1 MKHEISAEWLTIDKV
16 GEILRE
22 HAELSLSADAR
33 NRIETCRNYLDNKME
48 TQKEPIYGITT
59 GFGSLCNISIDAT
72 QLRQLQKNLVMSHSC
87 GVGERVPDEIVR
99 LMLLLKA
106 QSLSYGNSGVQLVTV
121 QRLLDFFNN
130 DILPVVYQQGSL
142 GASGDLAP
150 LANMSLPLLGL
161 GMVSHKGELRP
172 AADVLAEMGWEPI
185 ELQSKEG
192 LALLNGTQFMSAYG
206 VWSLLNAK
214 RLSKLADKIAA
225 MNAAATQTALE
236 AVTEAGSTYDEI
248 TSIPQE
254 VMDAAKEMGGTLE
267 EMYTV
272 TFDGQPAGYAVK
284 LTASGSQGLIE
295 MVIGVD
301 AEQKITGISVVNHS
315 ETSGIGTKVCGNKPN
330 DDGVPV
336 LDQFVGMSGA
346 GTLKVGKTVT
356 AISGATVSTK
366 GVTKGANAAL
376 AAVAALG

>member
-1 MKHEISAEWLTIDKV
+1 MKISGKFILKVAGTLTI
-16 GEILRE
+16 I
-22 HAELSLSADAR
+22 SL
-33 NRIETCRNYLDNKME
+33 
-48 TQKEPIYGITT
+48 
-59 GFGSLCNISIDAT
+59 
-72 QLRQLQKNLVMSHSC
+72 
-87 GVGERVPDEIVR
+87 
-99 LMLLLKA
+99 
-106 QSLSYGNSGVQLVTV
+106 
-121 QRLLDFFNN
+121 
-130 DILPVVYQQGSL
+130 VVAL
-142 GASGDLAP
+142 
-150 LANMSLPLLGL
+150 LLGL
-161 GMVSHKGELRP
+161 VNGVTAGPIAEINQQKTE
-172 AADVLAEMGWEPI
+172 AAML
-185 ELQSKEG
+185 G
-192 LALLNGTQFMSAYG
+192 LVNGVT
-206 VWSLLNAK
+206 
-214 RLSKLADKIAA
+214 ADKIAA

>member
-1 MKHEISAEWLTIDKV
+1 MKISGKFILKVAGTLTI
-16 GEILRE
+16 I
-22 HAELSLSADAR
+22 SL
-33 NRIETCRNYLDNKME
+33 
-48 TQKEPIYGITT
+48 
-59 GFGSLCNISIDAT
+59 
-72 QLRQLQKNLVMSHSC
+72 
-87 GVGERVPDEIVR
+87 
-99 LMLLLKA
+99 
-106 QSLSYGNSGVQLVTV
+106 
-121 QRLLDFFNN
+121 
-130 DILPVVYQQGSL
+130 VVAL
-142 GASGDLAP
+142 
-150 LANMSLPLLGL
+150 LLGL
-161 GMVSHKGELRP
+161 V
-172 AADVLAEMGWEPI
+172 
-185 ELQSKEG
+185 
-192 LALLNGTQFMSAYG
+192 NGVT
-206 VWSLLNAK
+206 
-214 RLSKLADKIAA
+214 ADKIAA

-254 VMDAAKEMGGTLE
+254 VMDAAKEMGALE

-301 AEQKITGISVVNHS
+301 AEQKITGISVVSHS
-315 ETSGIGTKVCGNKPN
+315 ETSGIGTKVCGNMPN

-356 AISGATVSTK
+356 PISGATVSTK